1 LQTFLKWKL
10 APIQADN
17 AKILGGAMVT
27 THAGDM
33 ISEIARAI
41 EMGAYAV
48 AIGIDANA
56 VSIAAG
62 AD

>member
-1 LQTFLKWKL
+1 
-10 APIQADN
+10 
-17 AKILGGAMVT
+17 MVT